1 MKIVMWM
8 RNGDIM
14 YIDETI
20 ALDKSLPTE
29 LLRDFEEL
37 GKYYESGDWLNFD
50 LLFEVVE
57 ASAKSYYLNGRISR
71 QELDNIFKKYGIA

>member
-1 MKIVMWM
+1 M
-8 RNGDIM
+8 RNGVIT

-20 ALDKSLPTE
+20 VLDKSLPTE

-37 GKYYESGDWLNFD
+37 RKFYESGDWLNFD

-57 ASAKSYYLNGRISR
+57 ASAKSYYLSGRISK
-71 QELDNIFKKYGIA
+71 QDLDKIFRKYGIA

>member
-1 MKIVMWM
+1 MKILICM
-8 RNGDIM
+8 RNGDIV

-20 ALDKSLPTE
+20 VLDKNLPTE

-37 GKYYESGDWLNFD
+37 GKYYKSGDWLNFD

-71 QELDNIFKKYGIA
+71 QELNNIYKKYGIA

>member
-1 MKIVMWM
+1 
-8 RNGDIM
+8 M

-20 ALDKSLPTE
+20 VLDKSLPTE

-37 GKYYESGDWLNFD
+37 RKFYESGDWLNFD

-57 ASAKSYYLNGRISR
+57 ASAKSYYLSGRISK
-71 QELDNIFKKYGIA
+71 QDLDKIFRKYGIA

>member
-1 MKIVMWM
+1 M
-8 RNGDIM
+8 RNGEIM

-20 ALDKSLPTE
+20 VLDKSLPTE

-37 GKYYESGDWLNFD
+37 RKFYESGDWLNFD

-57 ASAKSYYLNGRISR
+57 ASAKSYYLSGRISK
-71 QELDNIFKKYGIA
+71 QDLDKIFRKYGIA